1 MHPFLLLLSLAAC
14 TPEAPVATTPPAP
27 AVPVPP
33 PVDEAKVAEVLAKL
47 MADDVAA
54 KAEALKAFP
63 TVKVDEVDNK
73 KRRKPKA
80 APKFINTRTSVF
92 AYVVTD
98 MADNVKTVLVQWGY
112 VADDWLFF
120 KEATVATGD
129 FRATVTF
136 DDPTTDNGSGEIW
149 EYANLVLSD
158 VSDPKL
164 FLPGFMLPTVTA
176 AKMTEPAKVTIR
188 FEGREFYKD
197 YEMKAWE
204 KDSIKAA
211 LVLVKKAPTR
221 EDALAVM
228 AAPPAVVDAT
238 PEAVKPK

>member
-1 MHPFLLLLSLAAC
+1 MHLLLLLSLVAC
-14 TPEAPVATTPPAP
+14 TPEAPVANTPPAP
-27 AVPVPP
+27 VVPVPP

-47 MADDVAA
+47 TADDVAA
-54 KAEALKAFP
+54 KAEAMKTFP
-63 TVKVDEVDNK
+63 RVEVDEVKGK
-73 KRRKPKA
+73 KFLSPKA
-80 APKFINTRTSVF
+80 APKFINTRTSVH
-92 AYVVTD
+92 AEVVTD
-98 MADNVKTVLVQWGY
+98 MTDKVKAVLVQWGY

-120 KEATVATGD
+120 KEATIATGD

-197 YEMKAWE
+197 YEMKPWE
-204 KDSIKAA
+204 KESIKAA

-221 EDALAVM
+221 EDALAIVS
-228 AAPPAVVDAT
+228 APPAVVDAT
-238 PEAVKPK
+238 PEAAKPK